1 MEGFDALQCKAKQCE
16 FEECCKAK
24 GLCTNAVQTDQLCS
38 KKENFVVNPD
48 LDEKAMCDS
57 EQCEVEECCVKRE
70 TCAEGAARDPELC
83 TGPNQ
88 EQKDGFETVVC
99 AKNQCVT
106 DECCVSMLVFCF
118 LVLKKGA

>member
-1 MEGFDALQCKAKQCE
+1 M
-16 FEECCKAK
+16 
-24 GLCTNAVQTDQLCS
+24 NAVQTDKLCS